1 MVHGKFA
8 AVNTIDAA
16 IVPEQLRSVV
26 HDVLFAQPVRDMHTH
41 LYAPAFGTP
50 VASAGDAPDPRGLL
64 LWGIDEL
71 VTYHYLVAEVYRV
84 VPPTKLPYEQFWRMS
99 KQQQAD
105 HIWKHLFA
113 ERTPISEACRG
124 VLTTLQK
131 LGLDPNQRTLDAYR
145 KFFAAQKPSAY
156 IDRVMQLA
164 NVSSITMTNDVFDD
178 NERNRWLGNPRIGD
192 DPRFRAVLRIDALLR
207 DYPSAA
213 RRIAQWG
220 YAAEPSVND
229 RSIKEAK
236 RFLQDWVKR
245 MKAIY
250 IAVSLPPEFRYPA
263 DRNNSVAQAGQR
275 MLAEVVLPVCAEL
288 GLPLAMMIGSERGV
302 HPALRDAGDIGRI
315 SDVASVTTLCRE
327 FPANKFFV
335 TMLSRENQHELCV
348 AARKFG
354 NLMIFGCW
362 WFLNNPSLIDEIE
375 RMRFELLG
383 TSFIPQHSD
392 ARILDQLIYKW
403 DHGRR
408 IIGRVL
414 EDKYADLL
422 VTGWKLTRS
431 HVERDASLLLEGN
444 FSEFVSR

>member
-1 MVHGKFA
+1 MA
-8 AVNTIDAA
+8 DMNTSDPP
-16 IVPEQLRSVV
+16 IVSEQLSSVV
-26 HDVLFAQPVRDMHTH
+26 REVLFAQPARDMHTH
-41 LYAPAFGTP
+41 LYSPAFGTP
-50 VASAGDAPDPRGLL
+50 VAGAGDPPDPTGLL

-84 VPPTKLPYEQFWRMS
+84 VPADKFPYEQFWRQS

-105 HIWKHLFA
+105 HIWKHLFV

-131 LGLDPNQRTLDAYR
+131 LGLDPNERSLDVYR
-145 KFFAAQKPSAY
+145 RFFAAQKPSNY
-156 IDRVMQLA
+156 IDRVMELA
-164 NVSSITMTNDVFDD
+164 NVSSITMTNEVFDD
-178 NERNRWLGNPRIGD
+178 NERNRWLRNPQVGR
-192 DPRFRAVLRIDALLR
+192 DPRFAAVLRIDALLR

-213 RRIAQWG
+213 KRICKWG
-220 YAAEPSVND
+220 YAAAQ
-229 RSIKEAK
+229 SIDQKSIEQAK
-236 RFLQDWVKR
+236 RFLREWVER
-245 MKAIY
+245 IKAIY

-263 DRNNSVAQAGQR
+263 APDNSVAQAGQR
-275 MLAEVVLPVCAEL
+275 MLTEVVLPVCAER
-288 GLPLAMMIGSERGV
+288 GLPFAAMIGSEKGV
-302 HPALRDAGDIGRI
+302 NPALRDAGDIGRI
-315 SDVASVTTLCRE
+315 SDVASVTSLCRD

-403 DHGRR
+403 DHSRR
-408 IIGRVL
+408 IIARVL
-414 EDKYADLL
+414 EDKYSDLL
-422 VTGWKLTRS
+422 ATGWKLTRS
-431 HVERDASLLLEGN
+431 HIQRDARLLLEGN
-444 FSEFVSR
+444 FSEFVNR